1 VDRLD
6 VVLALRLR
14 SDLQELVLPL
24 RSIHHQVLL
33 LALLGWQ
40 RVAPVQRQESEFRY
54 LHQLAPHRQVRQ
66 LFSLALSLP
75 AQVP

>member
-6 VVLALRLR
+6 VVPALRQL

-24 RSIHHQVLL
+24 RSIHHQVMLV
-33 LALLGWQ
+33 ALLGWQ
-40 RVAPVQRQESEFRY
+40 RVAPVQRQEPAFRY
-54 LHQLAPHRQVRQ
+54 LHQLAPHQQGRQ